1 MQSQQQSLSP
11 DIQVVIDL
19 CEIHGMPLWYE
30 DDMFVTWKIRM
41 GNDKT
46 TFNYSKTAKTW
57 RVEQVLHW
65 LESFKELGP
74 VCHY

>member
-30 DDMFVTWKIRM
+30 GGVFVTYQIKI
-41 GNDKT
+41 GSDKT
-46 TFNYSKTAKTW
+46 TFDYSKTAKAW
-57 RVEQVLHW
+57 RVDAVLNW
-65 LESFKELGP
+65 LDTFKSLGP

>member
-11 DIQVVIDL
+11 DVQVVIDL

-41 GNDKT
+41 GTVETSFD
-46 TFNYSKTAKTW
+46 YSKTAKTW
-57 RVEQVLHW
+57 RVDQVLSW

-74 VCHY
+74 VCR